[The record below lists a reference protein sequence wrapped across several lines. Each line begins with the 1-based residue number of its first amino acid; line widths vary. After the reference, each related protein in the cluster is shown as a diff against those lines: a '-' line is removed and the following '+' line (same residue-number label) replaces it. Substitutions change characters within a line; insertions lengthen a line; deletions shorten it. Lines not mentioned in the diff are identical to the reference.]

1 MIYFM
6 PEIQVKKV
14 NDLRKGSYV
23 WYNNEVYE
31 VLEIETSK
39 TGKHGAA
46 KARIVMRSL
55 TSGKT
60 VEIVKPTQDPIEVPI
75 VKKIRGQVVSRLS
88 DDLFLVMDLET
99 YETFEA
105 KLRDEDLK
113 DKVNEGTRVLVWDV
127 GERIIVQ
134 AFRE

>member
-1 MIYFM
+1 M

-14 NDLRKGSYV
+14 NDLKKGSYV

-55 TSGKT
+55 VSGKT
-60 VEIVKPTQDPIEVPI
+60 IELVKPTQDPIEVPI
-75 VKKIRGQVVSRLS
+75 VKKIKGQVISKIS
-88 DDLFLVMDLET
+88 DDTYMVMDLET

-105 KLRDEDLK
+105 KVKSDELK
-113 DKVNEGTRVLVWDV
+113 GKIEEGNRVMVWDV
-127 GERIIVQ
+127 GEKIIVQ
-134 AFRE
+134 AFKE

>member
-1 MIYFM
+1 M
-6 PEIQVKKV
+6 PEIQVRKV
-14 NDLRKGSYV
+14 NDLKKGSYV

-46 KARIVMRSL
+46 KARIVMRSIV
-55 TSGKT
+55 SGKT
-60 VEIVKPTQDPIEVPI
+60 VELVKPTQDPIEVPV
-75 VKKIRGQVVSRLS
+75 VKKIRGQVISKIS
-88 DDLFLVMDLET
+88 DDTYMVMDLET

-105 KLRDEDLK
+105 KVKDEGLK
-113 DKVNEGTRVLVWDV
+113 GKIEEGNKVLVWDV
-127 GERIIVQ
+127 GEKIIVQ

>member
-1 MIYFM
+1 M

-14 NDLRKGSYV
+14 NDLKKGSYV

-55 TSGKT
+55 VSGKT
-60 VEIVKPTQDPIEVPI
+60 IELVKPTQDPIEVPI
-75 VKKIRGQVVSRLS
+75 VKKIKGQVISKIS
-88 DDLFLVMDLET
+88 DEAYMVMDLET

-105 KLRDEDLK
+105 KVKSDELK
-113 DKVNEGTRVLVWDV
+113 GKIEEGNRVMVWDV
-127 GERIIVQ
+127 GEKIIVQ
-134 AFRE
+134 AFKE

>member
-1 MIYFM
+1 M

-46 KARIVMRSL
+46 KARIVMKSL
-55 TSGKT
+55 VSGKT
-60 VEIVKPTQDPIEVPI
+60 MELVKPTQDPIEVPI
-75 VKKIRGQVVSRLS
+75 VKKIKGQVISKVS
-88 DDLFLVMDLET
+88 DDTYMVMDLET

-105 KLRDEDLK
+105 KVVDEGLK
-113 DKVNEGTRVLVWDV
+113 GKIEEGNRVMVWDV
-127 GERIIVQ
+127 GEKIIVQ
-134 AFRE
+134 AFKE

>member
-1 MIYFM
+1 M

-46 KARIVMRSL
+46 KARIVMKSL
-55 TSGKT
+55 VSGKT
-60 VEIVKPTQDPIEVPI
+60 TELVKPTQDPIEVPI
-75 VKKIRGQVVSRLS
+75 VKKIKGQVISKIS
-88 DDLFLVMDLET
+88 DDTYMVMDLET

-105 KLRDEDLK
+105 KVVDEGLK
-113 DKVNEGTRVLVWDV
+113 GKIEEGNRVMVWDV
-127 GERIIVQ
+127 GEKIIIQ
-134 AFRE
+134 AFKE

>member
-1 MIYFM
+1 M

-14 NDLRKGSYV
+14 NDLKKGSYV

-55 TSGKT
+55 VSGKT
-60 VEIVKPTQDPIEVPI
+60 IELVKPTQDPIEVPI
-75 VKKIRGQVVSRLS
+75 VKKIKGQVISKIS
-88 DDLFLVMDLET
+88 DDTYMVMDLDT

-105 KLRDEDLK
+105 KVRNDELK
-113 DKVNEGTRVLVWDV
+113 GKIVEGNRVMVWDV
-127 GERIIVQ
+127 GEKIIVQ
-134 AFRE
+134 VFKE

>member
-1 MIYFM
+1 M

-14 NDLRKGSYV
+14 NDLKKGSYV

-55 TSGKT
+55 VSGKT
-60 VEIVKPTQDPIEVPI
+60 VELVKPTQDPIEVPI
-75 VKKIRGQVVSRLS
+75 VKKIKGQVISKIS
-88 DDLFLVMDLET
+88 DDTYMVMDLET

-105 KLRDEDLK
+105 KVRNDELK
-113 DKVNEGTRVLVWDV
+113 GKIEEGNRVMVWDV
-127 GERIIVQ
+127 GEKIIVQ
-134 AFRE
+134 AFKE